1 VVFPCRPLQDRQGS
15 AYLACDRESGL
26 QYRTEGCIMQVKAGW
41 LGTVFQR
48 ICESGGA
55 ERIFPMEAPEQEE
68 DTDDKN
74 LWNADMPLLRLC
86 A

>member
-1 VVFPCRPLQDRQGS
+1 
-15 AYLACDRESGL
+15 
-26 QYRTEGCIMQVKAGW
+26 MQVKAGW

-48 ICESGGA
+48 ICEGGGA

-74 LWNADMPLLRLC
+74 LWNDDMPLLRLC